1 MMLIQS
7 NTWRFAIIVLMG
19 AWNTV
24 SADNM
29 LRGNSPEESTITA
42 AATPAVVVESIHQH
56 DSRMLTSTFDIAAPA
71 KDVDDLIVAKTLTCT
86 KNIGDYAT
94 PNELGG
100 ETLTA
105 GVYCGPILTIAP
117 GKTLTLQGAGDFI
130 FLIDSYITT
139 GAGSGVVLT
148 SGADPANV
156 FFVVKEG
163 AATLGAQSVIE
174 GDIYAKMAVSI
185 GTGGSV
191 VKGDVV
197 AGGAIT
203 LTALASVDG
212 DASAVGAVT
221 IGAGATVTG
230 SLFANAAAT
239 LGADAKVSGSIFANA
254 AITLGAGAIVEGLD
268 SPAGVF
274 GNSAVTLGALS
285 DITGNVFANGAITIG
300 AEAKVSVGAPG
311 VFPNPWP
318 ST

>member
-1 MMLIQS
+1 
-7 NTWRFAIIVLMG
+7 
-19 AWNTV
+19 
-24 SADNM
+24 
-29 LRGNSPEESTITA
+29 
-42 AATPAVVVESIHQH
+42 
-56 DSRMLTSTFDIAAPA
+56 MLTSTFDIAAPA

-156 FFVVKEG
+156 FFVVKAG
-163 AATLGAQSVIE
+163 AATLGAQSSIE

-191 VKGDVV
+191 NGDVV

-212 DASAVGAVT
+212 DASAGGAVT
-221 IGAGATVTG
+221 IGAGSTVLG

-254 AITLGAGAIVEGLD
+254 AITLGAGAIVEGSGNSD
-268 SPAGVF
+268 GAGVF

-285 DITGNVFANGAITIG
+285 DITGNVYANGAINFTTVDCMG
-300 AEAKVSVGAPG
+300 SLVGTWLVKYFNEFLLTTTTTTRSG
-311 VFPNPWP
+311 
-318 ST
+318 SL